1 MPSLISLQQSLD
13 PLVLA
18 ALTDDNGDGQ
28 ADLAIV
34 EAALADGEAR
44 VRAHLAARLVVPDG
58 PLPPLLDDIALT
70 LAIERLFE
78 RRRDVPP
85 GVWTQR
91 ADRARRLLDDLASGA
106 LALAE
111 APRRGEA
118 IEATRTADDR
128 RQPAAVL
135 NLY

>member
-1 MPSLISLQQSLD
+1 MPSLVSLQQSLD

-28 ADLAIV
+28 ADLDIV
-34 EAALADGEAR
+34 ETALADGETR
-44 VRAHLAARLVVPDG
+44 VRAHLAAWLVVADG
-58 PLPPLLDDIALT
+58 PLPALLDDIALT
-70 LAIERLFE
+70 LAVERLFE
-78 RRRDVPP
+78 RHRDISP
-85 GVWTQR
+85 GVWIQR

-106 LALAE
+106 LVLAD

-118 IEATRTADDR
+118 IEATRTVDDR